1 MLARDKLKGL
11 VTSGFREINN
21 IMILL
26 VTISGRES
34 IPTDL
39 KMCTQVFLLG
49 ISLIVGIVKFE
60 DQKP

>member
-26 VTISGRES
+26 VTISGRGS

-39 KMCTQVFLLG
+39 IILYSGGDFFDCRNSEV
-49 ISLIVGIVKFE
+49 
-60 DQKP
+60 